1 MAIPLSDNIYTE
13 SNKPSDARYGPYA
26 SVALAKSSVPV
37 PYRHEGLVV
46 GIIEEGKIVDYWWE
60 AGTGDD
66 DLVKKETGSNI
77 DNLTTDD
84 LNEGTNNKYFT
95 EARSIGSKLA
105 GYVKAATVSAIT
117 SATSILE
124 AIGILEKALD
134 NKVNTEDGKGLS
146 SNDYTDEDKDK
157 LENIEEEAQKN
168 VQADWNQSNNS
179 ADDYIKN
186 KPTLFSGSWNDLTD
200 TPPSFPPAA
209 HTHDISEVSGLSAA
223 LSGKVSIEAG
233 KGLFAES
240 DQEKVDAINIDG
252 DGTKFLTNAGT
263 YKSELDPR
271 TYIEESASGSV
282 SIDLANKDIVHIEM
296 SGNITSFNVSNPLV
310 GKTYKIYI
318 IQDSVGNRTL
328 TGLDPKFKTENDIP
342 ILLSTDQNAVD
353 LLQLDVFSSTDIKV
367 FPVYNI

>member
-13 SNKPSDARYGPYA
+13 SNKPSDARYGPHA
-26 SVALAKSSVPV
+26 SIAIAKSIVPI
-37 PYRHEGLVV
+37 PYRYKGLVV

-95 EARSIGSKLA
+95 EARSIGSKLV
-105 GYVKAATVSAIT
+105 GYAKATTVTAISAT
-117 SATSILE
+117 TSILE
-124 AIGILEKALD
+124 AIGILEKSLD
-134 NKVNTEDGKGLS
+134 NKVDKEEGKGLS
-146 SNDYTDEDKDK
+146 SNDYTSTEKSK
-157 LENIEEEAQKN
+157 LASIEENAQEN
-168 VQADWNQSNNS
+168 VQSDWNQSNNS

-209 HTHDISEVSGLSAA
+209 HTHDISDVSGLLAA
-223 LSGKVSIEAG
+223 LS
-233 KGLFAES
+233 
-240 DQEKVDAINIDG
+240 EKVDKEDGHSLLADADQLKIDAINLEG
-252 DGTKFLTNAGT
+252 DGTKFFTDDGT

-282 SIDLANKDIVHIEM
+282 SIDLANKDVIHIEM
-296 SGNITSFNVSNPLV
+296 SGNITSFNVTNPVV
-310 GKTYKIYI
+310 GKTYKIYM

-328 TGLDPKFKTENDIP
+328 TGLDTKFKTENNIP